1 MSYEDNTQQYH
12 PFQGV
17 RRREPV
23 RRAVHSRRHG
33 DNLALGEPRGGAHR
47 ADEGD
52 ALRVLLSVVLRG
64 VAGEAVYLREER
76 LPGYLVRAGG
86 VFK

>member
-1 MSYEDNTQQYH
+1 MTHEDNTQQYH
-12 PFQGV
+12 SFQGV

-52 ALRVLLSVVLRG
+52 ALRALLPVVLCG
-64 VAGEAVYLREER
+64 VAGAARAV
-76 LPGYLVRAGG
+76 PGFQQGIP
-86 VFK
+86 